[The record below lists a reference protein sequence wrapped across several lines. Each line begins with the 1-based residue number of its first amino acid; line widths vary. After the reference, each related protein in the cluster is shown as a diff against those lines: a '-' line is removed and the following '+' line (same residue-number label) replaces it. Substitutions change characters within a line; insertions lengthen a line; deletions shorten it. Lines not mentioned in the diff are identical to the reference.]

1 MLDLGLEARR
11 FKTGTPPRVDGRSV
25 DLDRLERQD
34 GEEEGYRF
42 SHWEVSGGLERRPCW
57 IARAGEEVKE
67 IVESNLDRSALYG
80 GVLASQGPR
89 YCPSIEDKIVK
100 FPEASGHQVFLEP
113 EGLKTSE
120 MYVNGLSTSL
130 PPDVQ
135 REFLRAVPGLEN
147 ARMTQPGY
155 AIEYDFFPPLQLGR
169 SLALKCLHGLYL
181 AGQVNG
187 TTGYE
192 EAAAQ
197 GVVAGVNAAH
207 AALEREP
214 WVPGRDEAYIGVLV
228 DDLVTR
234 GVDEPYRLFTSRA
247 EFRLMLRQ
255 DNALLRMGPVAE
267 RLGLLSEEE
276 LARLDGHLED
286 LERTRKWI
294 REERIDPAEANEWL
308 VDRSSSP
315 LTERQPLDRLV
326 RRPEVTLRELVAED
340 GPVRDPGL
348 GLDAL
353 AVVEMEVKYDGYI
366 RREEERAAA
375 LAEREGL
382 LLPPDAPY
390 LDFRSL
396 SLEARQKLSTV
407 RPQTMGQAA
416 RIPGVSPSDLQNL
429 LVEIRKR
436 GRRMVPGDCEI
447 T

>member
-1 MLDLGLEARR
+1 M
-11 FKTGTPPRVDGRSV
+11 
-25 DLDRLERQD
+25 
-34 GEEEGYRF
+34 
-42 SHWEVSGGLERRPCW
+42 
-57 IARAGEEVKE
+57 
-67 IVESNLDRSALYG
+67 
-80 GVLASQGPR
+80 LASQGPR

-100 FPEASGHQVFLEP
+100 FPEVSGHQVFLEP
-113 EGLKTSE
+113 EGLETSE
-120 MYVNGLSTSL
+120 LYVNGLATSL

-169 SLALKCLHGLYL
+169 TLELKCLHGLYM

-192 EAAAQ
+192 EAAGQ
-197 GVVAGVNAAH
+197 GVIAGVNAAH
-207 AALEREP
+207 SALDREP

-255 DNALLRMGPVAE
+255 DNALLRLGPVAE

-276 LARLDGHLED
+276 RERLDGHLED
-286 LERTRKWI
+286 LERTRRWI
-294 REERIDPAEANEWL
+294 REERIDPADANGWL
-308 VDRSSSP
+308 VERSTSP
-315 LTERQPLDRLV
+315 LAERQPLDRVV
-326 RRPEVTLRELVAED
+326 RRPQVTLRELVAEE
-340 GPVRDPGL
+340 GPVQDPGI

-366 RREEERAAA
+366 RREQKRAAA
-375 LAEREGL
+375 LAEREGM

-396 SLEARQKLSTV
+396 SKEARQKLSAV
-407 RPQTMGQAA
+407 RPETMGQAA

-429 LVEIRKR
+429 LVEVRKR
-436 GRRMVPGDCEI
+436 RGMQVHGDYEGA
-447 T
+447 